1 LRASQ
6 IEEHNIDSAMMGAQ
20 RSEFAMAAAAQ
31 KATLAAH
38 PGGSVAAGSLLAP
51 QLATAETVIDRTQA
65 ATGYD
70 PALSTNGSSSP
81 RRRVLNEL

>member
-31 KATLAAH
+31 KATLAAR
-38 PGGSVAAGSLLAP
+38 SLLAP